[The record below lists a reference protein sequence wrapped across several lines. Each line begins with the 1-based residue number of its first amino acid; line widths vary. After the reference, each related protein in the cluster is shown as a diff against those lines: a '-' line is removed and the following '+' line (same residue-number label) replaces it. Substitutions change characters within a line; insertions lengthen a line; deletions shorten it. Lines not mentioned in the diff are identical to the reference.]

1 MIYTNGG
8 GVGLLRG
15 PSFLLFLVK
24 GERTPSPFTSVDRR
38 AFTSEVFRMANKSP
52 ATVASKW
59 QNRTKAAVNE
69 MKAGVDAVTTAPG
82 QQAAAAADVWQQRLQ
97 QAETLDKFRRNV
109 GAVSLQQWKD
119 AMTSKGVQRVAAGV
133 DAATPVFTQFMTD
146 FLPHVQSVAARVKSM
161 PHLTVEDG
169 INRAAEQIRGNATFR
184 FNKR

>member
-1 MIYTNGG
+1 
-8 GVGLLRG
+8 V
-15 PSFLLFLVK
+15 
-24 GERTPSPFTSVDRR
+24 
-38 AFTSEVFRMANKSP
+38 EVFDVANKSP
-52 ATVASKW
+52 ASVANKW

-133 DAATPVFTQFMTD
+133 DAATPTFTQFMTD
-146 FLPHVQSVAARVKSM
+146 FLPHVQSVATRVKSM